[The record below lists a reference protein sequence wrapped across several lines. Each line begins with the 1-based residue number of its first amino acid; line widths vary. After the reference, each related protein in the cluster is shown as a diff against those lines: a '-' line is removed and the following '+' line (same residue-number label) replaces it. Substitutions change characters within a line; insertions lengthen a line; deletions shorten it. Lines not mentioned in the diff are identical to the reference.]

1 METTFLIVDDHPLI
15 RRGLK
20 LLVES
25 EPDYSVIGQAQ
36 NADEAQDLLT
46 AVQPDITLLDI
57 SLPGVSGLELI
68 KALLLKYPDLKIMVV
83 SRHEETIFA
92 ERAIRAG
99 ARAYV
104 MKQNAGEVIHEAIK
118 RVLQGGIYLS
128 ETLNRNMLLR
138 MSGHIKSEIESVDL
152 LSDRELEVFDLTG
165 RGYSNK
171 DIAKQLLI
179 SIKTV
184 ESYRVKIR
192 NKLRLKKIKDLNTL
206 AAEWVDRETVG

>member
-1 METTFLIVDDHPLI
+1 MIVDDHPLI

-25 EPDYSVIGQAQ
+25 ESDYSVIGQAQ

-192 NKLRLKKIKDLNTL
+192 NKLRLKKIKDLDTL

>member
-1 METTFLIVDDHPLI
+1 MIVDDHPLI